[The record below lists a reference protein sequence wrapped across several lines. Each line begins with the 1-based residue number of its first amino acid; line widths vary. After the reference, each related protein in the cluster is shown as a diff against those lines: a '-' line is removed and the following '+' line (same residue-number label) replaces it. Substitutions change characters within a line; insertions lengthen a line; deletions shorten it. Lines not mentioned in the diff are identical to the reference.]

1 MARPWAL
8 LDVDGVILDW
18 DRAVHRYILNHCDSV
33 MITGVMDEHAYDLSA
48 RYGISTEQAH
58 QLVWDF
64 HHHSSF
70 AELECLPGAHAAVHA
85 LAQTHRLAAITACGD
100 ASATRRLRY
109 DNLSSLFGDC
119 FQAIHCT
126 QTFEQKNQYLAQ
138 YPPSAWVE
146 DHFFN
151 AVRGLK
157 YGHQCFLVNAAY
169 NSDQHHSD
177 ITRVSSL
184 AQAAQ
189 IILGSHNHIPGA

>member
-1 MARPWAL
+1 MAKPWVL

-18 DRAVHRYILNHCDSV
+18 DRAVHTYVMHHCDSV
-33 MITGVMDEHAYDLSA
+33 TVTGLKDEHAYDLGA

-64 HHHSSF
+64 HHHASF
-70 AELECLPGAHAAVHA
+70 AELECMPGSLQAVHA

-100 ASATRRLRY
+100 AAVTRSLRHQ
-109 DNLSSLFGDC
+109 NLRSVFGDC

-126 QTFEQKNQYLAQ
+126 QTFAQKNQYLEQ

-146 DHFFN
+146 DHFLN

-157 YGHQCFLVNAAY
+157 YGHQCYLVNAAH
-169 NSDQHHSD
+169 NSEQHHSD

-184 AQAAQ
+184 AEAAQ
-189 IILGSHNHIPGA
+189 IILGSHNHVPAA